1 MGWALASKVVDGRR
15 MDGWTDGRNGR
26 SGWRMDGAVEM
37 EILVSKMLIHFKGND
52 AVGKLESIR

>member
-1 MGWALASKVVDGRR
+1 MGIGVEGGRR
-15 MDGWTDGRNGR
+15 KTDGRNGR